1 MDKNSIDILNF
12 WFKEIKPKQWFD
24 KNSNFD
30 NLIYSK
36 FYDLHYRAING
47 ELNYWKNT
55 LKESLAFIILI
66 DQFSRNMFRENRL
79 SFDYDYLALE
89 FCNYG
94 LMNKYLEE
102 FNNFDEKLFF
112 IMPLIHHEDFNSQ
125 TKALNLLDNDL
136 NKHPNYK
143 TIHKFFYRHLEIIK
157 IFGRFPHRNK
167 ILKRSST
174 KEELDFLKTPFSSF

>member
-36 FYDLHYRAING
+36 FYDLHYKAING

-102 FNNFDEKLFF
+102 FNNFYEKLFF

-125 TKALNLLDNDL
+125 TKAKLKKRLKPFSFVPTMGGLH
-136 NKHPNYK
+136 KG
-143 TIHKFFYRHLEIIK
+143 HKFLIEKTSAGIK
-157 IFGRFPHRNK
+157 VINHAEAQNFAMAPQYSEK
-167 ILKRSST
+167 M
-174 KEELDFLKTPFSSF
+174 